1 MKENIYKA
9 FSEVDTIL
17 EYSSEEIRN
26 KVPDKFR
33 QLIKNNKDNNYKL
46 ILDEHKKLNDQELL
60 IETREILSLIYRDYL
75 CSEDER
81 KELIKINNQKLEE
94 INEEYDIQNIF
105 DKRKNKVSTEDDIN
119 KETLPVVINEEK
131 WYKKIF
137 NFIRKLIKR

>member
-46 ILDEHKKLNDQELL
+46 ILDEHKKLKDQKLL

-94 INEEYDIQNIF
+94 INEEYNIQNIF

>member
-46 ILDEHKKLNDQELL
+46 ILDEHKKLKDQKLL

-105 DKRKNKVSTEDDIN
+105 DKRKNKVSAEDDIN

>member
-26 KVPDKFR
+26 KVPNNFKK
-33 QLIKNNKDNNYKL
+33 LIKNNKDVDYKL
-46 ILDEHKKLNDQELL
+46 VLDEKKPLNEQKLL
-60 IETREILSLIYRDYL
+60 IETREILALIYRDYL

-81 KELIKINNQKLEE
+81 KELIIANNQKLEE
-94 INEEYDIQNIF
+94 INEKYDIQNIF
-105 DKRKNKVSTEDDIN
+105 EQRKNKVSIDNRNE
-119 KETLPVVINEEK
+119 EMLPIAINEEI

-137 NFIRKLIKR
+137 NFIKKLFKR

>member
-94 INEEYDIQNIF
+94 INEEYNIQNIF

>member
-46 ILDEHKKLNDQELL
+46 ILDEHKKLKDQKLL

>member
-60 IETREILSLIYRDYL
+60 KETSEILSLIYRDYL

-81 KELIKINNQKLEE
+81 KELIKINNQRLEE

-105 DKRKNKVSTEDDIN
+105 DKRKNKVSAEDDIN

>member
-81 KELIKINNQKLEE
+81 KELIKINNQRLEE

-105 DKRKNKVSTEDDIN
+105 DKRKNKVSAEDDIN